1 MLTVILLHNFLRR
14 RPNSTALYMS
24 QGTFDSEE
32 AGIVTPGNWRAANN
46 EIGSLFLF
54 RRIIRQTRTR
64 LLNTREEL
72 ADYFSKEEEL

>member
-1 MLTVILLHNFLRR
+1 
-14 RPNSTALYMS
+14 MS
-24 QGTFDSEE
+24 QGTFDPEE

-46 EIGSLFLF
+46 EIGSLLPS

-64 LLNTREEL
+64 LLDTREEL